1 MPISTISLKGYLWGN
16 LVSIPDNSPRNNQM
30 LKTKHYSRSPFGED
44 FEYRIDELGEKR
56 KLDKFVDNNRQTVV
70 VQGLGFVGT
79 AMVAALSQAKN
90 DVGRSVYNV
99 IGTDLADDKNYWKIG
114 RINEGKPPVVTTD
127 EKIHTAIKE
136 ASENNVALA
145 TYSNYSYSLADV
157 IIVDIQLDVRKLGR
171 GEVRNYEFSYQDFR
185 GALMVVAEYVKEDA
199 LIIIETTVPPGT
211 TSKIVYPIF
220 EKAFRENG
228 KDLSKLS
235 IVNSYERVM
244 PGKKYY
250 DSIVNYYRVYAGI
263 DETSANRAEAFFKT
277 FVNTDEYPLTR
288 LHSTTA
294 SEISKVL
301 ENSYRAMNIA
311 FIKEWAE
318 FADLSEV
325 NLFEVIDAIRVR
337 KTHSNIMQPGFGVGG
352 YCLTKDAL
360 LADWAYRNLFDSQAH
375 LQMSTDAIA
384 TNDLMPELTFKLLK
398 FYFEDLTGKY
408 VTILGISY
416 LNDVAD
422 TRNSPSEY
430 FYDLCINEKCI
441 VNVHDTLV
449 SFWEEKAENINTQIS
464 AIREI
469 KTQVA
474 VFTVKHQQYMNLSSA
489 EILALMPE
497 LELLVD
503 ANNVISDRTA
513 KELAGNGIGVI
524 GVGKGHWKAFNQNHL
539 PGMGR

>member
-1 MPISTISLKGYLWGN
+1 MTRYS
-16 LVSIPDNSPRNNQM
+16 
-30 LKTKHYSRSPFGED
+30 YSRFGD
-44 FEYRIDELGEKR
+44 IFAYKIDENIEIEK
-56 KLDKFVDNNRQTVV
+56 LIKFVDNKRRNVV
-70 VQGLGFVGT
+70 VQGLGFVGA
-79 AMVAALSQAKN
+79 AMVAALSLAK
-90 DVGRSVYNV
+90 DSEGEILYNV
-99 IGTDLADDKNYWKIG
+99 IGIDLPDEKNYWKIG
-114 RINEGKPPVVTTD
+114 MINQGKAPVLTTD
-127 EKIHTAIKE
+127 HEIHFAYETALK
-136 ASENNVALA
+136 NRNVIA
-145 TYSNYSYSLADV
+145 TYSNYAYSIANIV
-157 IIVDIQLDVRKLGR
+157 VVDIHLDILKPRVGQVRDY
-171 GEVRNYEFSYQDFR
+171 VFSYNAFHN
-185 GALMVVAEYVKEDA
+185 AIKIVAENIREEA

-220 EKAFRENG
+220 EKVFTKKG
-228 KDLSKLS
+228 KDLAKLS
-235 IVNSYERVM
+235 IAHSYERVM
-244 PGKKYY
+244 PGKKYF

-263 DETSANRAEAFFKT
+263 DETSASRAEIFFQS
-277 FVNTDEYPLTR
+277 FINTDDYPLTR

-301 ENSYRAMNIA
+301 ENSYRAINIA
-311 FIKEWAE
+311 FIREWTE

-325 NLFEVIDAIRVR
+325 NLFDVIDAIRVR

-360 LADWAYRNLFDSQAH
+360 LADWAYRNLFEGHDH

-398 FYFEDLTGKY
+398 RYFEDLTGKY
-408 VTILGISY
+408 VTIFGVSY

-449 SFWEEKAENINTQIS
+449 SFWEEKAKNINTQIS
-464 AIREI
+464 AISET

-474 VFTVKHQQYMNLSSA
+474 VFTVKHQEYMNLTSR
-489 EILALMPE
+489 EILTLMPE

-503 ANNVISDRTA
+503 ANNVIRDRIA
-513 KELAGNGIGVI
+513 DELAGNGIGVV
-524 GVGKGHWKAFNQNHL
+524 GVGKGHWKAFNQKYL
-539 PGMGR
+539 PGMGT

>member
-1 MPISTISLKGYLWGN
+1 
-16 LVSIPDNSPRNNQM
+16 M
-30 LKTKHYSRSPFGED
+30 LKTKHHSRSPFGED
-44 FEYRIDELGEKR
+44 FEYRVDEWEEVEKL
-56 KLDKFVDNNRQTVV
+56 KKFVNNNRKTVV

-90 DVGRSVYNV
+90 DVGGSIYNV
-99 IGTDLADDKNYWKIG
+99 IGIDLADEKNYWKIG
-114 RINEGKPPVVTTD
+114 RINAGNAPVVTTD
-127 EKIHTAIKE
+127 GKIHAAIKD
-136 ASENNVALA
+136 ASENNVLLA
-145 TYSNYSYSLADV
+145 TYSNHSYSLADV
-157 IIVDIQLDVRKLGR
+157 VIVDIQLDVGKLGR
-171 GEVRNYEFSYQDFR
+171 GEVRNYEFSYLDFR
-185 GALMVVAEYVKEDA
+185 DALMVVAENVKEDA

-211 TSKIVYPIF
+211 TSKIVYPVF
-220 EKAFRENG
+220 EKTFRENG

-235 IVNSYERVM
+235 IAHSYERVM
-244 PGKKYY
+244 PGKKYF

-263 DETSANRAEAFFKT
+263 DEASATRAEAFFQS
-277 FVNTDEYPLTR
+277 FINTEEYPLTK

-311 FIKEWAE
+311 FIKEWTE

-337 KTHSNIMQPGFGVGG
+337 ETHSNIMQPGFGVGG

-360 LADWAYRNLFDSQAH
+360 LADWAYRNLFASHVH
-375 LQMSTDAIA
+375 LQMSTDAIV
-384 TNDLMPELTFKLLK
+384 TNDLMPELTFNLLK
-398 FYFEDLTGKY
+398 RYFEDLTGKY
-408 VTILGISY
+408 VTIFGVSY

-474 VFTVKHQQYMNLSSA
+474 VFTVKHQQYMNLTTR
-489 EILALMPE
+489 EILALMPD

-513 KELAGNGIGVI
+513 KELSDTGVGVI
-524 GVGKGHWKAFNQNHL
+524 GVGKGHWKAFNQKN
-539 PGMGR
+539 